1 LVESFRDWGRDCY
14 CLPGKDNTCLKRFDQ
29 KHGNLPFGYDHK
41 FVYSHIGYNLK
52 MTDLQGALGAAQID
66 KLPNF
71 IQKRRE
77 NWTILKKLSLELE
90 SDFFLPEEE
99 AESKPSWYGFALT
112 IKPNSKVE
120 RGGLLRYLAD
130 RKIGT
135 RLLFAGDLTSQPSF
149 KNKPYR
155 VLGDLNNTKQIMHN
169 SFWIGCWPGLGQEEL
184 EFMISTIKKYV
195 QKYSKS

>member
-1 LVESFRDWGRDCY
+1 
-14 CLPGKDNTCLKRFDQ
+14 
-29 KHGNLPFGYDHK
+29 
-41 FVYSHIGYNLK
+41 
-52 MTDLQGALGAAQID
+52 MTDLQGALGATQID